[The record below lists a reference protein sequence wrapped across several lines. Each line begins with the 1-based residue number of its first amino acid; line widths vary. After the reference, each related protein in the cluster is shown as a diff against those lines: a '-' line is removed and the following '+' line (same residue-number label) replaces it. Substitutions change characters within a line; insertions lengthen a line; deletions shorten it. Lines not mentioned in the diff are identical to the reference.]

1 MKKRIA
7 SLMNTSVSDA
17 KISLDI
23 ILKKNPTEAKEIAE
37 ELLRELEKSDGQVSR
52 RRMADTIKKK
62 AEKILNN

>member
-23 ILKKNPTEAKEIAE
+23 ILKRNPKEAKEIAE